1 MFSSFSSSFSSSL
14 TKKTLPP
21 PLPTDEAEVT
31 KTSVVRHA
39 TNRHHPLLAPRLK
52 HNISCQPMSG
62 QWPSCSCSRL
72 QSATCY
78 QIKSNQVYFRQHM
91 AHKTTKKTTKN
102 YKKRQTDRHKNI
114 QHNTLKRDYQ
124 NFVKYMLDKLIIIM
138 SVNTNKSDLCVMY
151 HIVKSW

>member
-1 MFSSFSSSFSSSL
+1 
-14 TKKTLPP
+14 
-21 PLPTDEAEVT
+21 
-31 KTSVVRHA
+31 
-39 TNRHHPLLAPRLK
+39 
-52 HNISCQPMSG
+52 
-62 QWPSCSCSRL
+62 
-72 QSATCY
+72 
-78 QIKSNQVYFRQHM
+78 M